1 MMVTCGQELTE
12 IFWCSTVTPF
22 TKNAHLSDSL
32 AAKSGHGT
40 PFCYQVVSRM
50 LLKEFWKNIPLLDT
64 MLPLSVS
71 FFASC
76 LEL

>member
-1 MMVTCGQELTE
+1 M
-12 IFWCSTVTPF
+12 
-22 TKNAHLSDSL
+22 
-32 AAKSGHGT
+32 GHHSH
-40 PFCYQVVSRM
+40 YQVVSRM

-76 LEL
+76 LELYVMI